1 MRKTFKTEGIVLK
14 RTNFAEA
21 DRIVT
26 VFSKHYG
33 KIVCLAKGIRKM
45 CSRKRGNLEIFNQ
58 VILFV
63 VSGKGLDIITETEL
77 LNSFSVWRKSLTKI
91 ATAYEICEMVDK
103 LTVEGNE
110 QEEVYCLLKES
121 LKQIGN
127 LEQNELSALVNV
139 FGEKLTQLLGFWP
152 RNKPFPENFNAIL
165 FVEQI
170 MERELKSKKFLS
182 KVDGTE
188 GIRAER
194 VADTRQKA
202 LL

>member
-1 MRKTFKTEGIVLK
+1 MRRTFKTEGVILK
-14 RTNFAEA
+14 RTNFGEA

-45 CSRKRGNLEIFNQ
+45 ASRKRGNLEIFNQ

-77 LNSFSVWRKSLTKI
+77 VNSFSTWRQSLPKI
-91 ATAYEICEMVDK
+91 AIAYEICEMIDK
-103 LTVEGNE
+103 LTVEGSE
-110 QEEVYCLLKES
+110 QEEVYDLLTES

-127 LEQNELSALVNV
+127 LEQDELPTLANV
-139 FGEKLTQLLGFWP
+139 FGEKLIQLLGFWP

-165 FVEQI
+165 LVEQI
-170 MERELKSKKFLS
+170 MEKELKSKKFLS
-182 KVDGTE
+182 KV
-188 GIRAER
+188 
-194 VADTRQKA
+194 
-202 LL
+202 